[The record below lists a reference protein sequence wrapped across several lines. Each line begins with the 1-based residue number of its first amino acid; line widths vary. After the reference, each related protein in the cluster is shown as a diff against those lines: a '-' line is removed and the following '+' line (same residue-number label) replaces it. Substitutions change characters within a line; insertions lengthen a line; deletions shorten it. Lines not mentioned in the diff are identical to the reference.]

1 MPQSQ
6 KPRKKSPTAQTD
18 TPAGG
23 ISVKLWFYGFIA
35 IMIIGGGVLFL
46 QAKPE
51 TKTTH
56 LEVFAPELQGIEV
69 KGGELFATNCAACHG
84 PNAAGSE
91 KGPPFVHKVYARDHH
106 VDGSF
111 YNAVKRGVQAHHWP
125 YGNMPAIEGVS
136 DDDVTAIVAYVR
148 KVQTANGMK

>member
-6 KPRKKSPTAQTD
+6 KPRKKSAPTDPGTQNGGM
-18 TPAGG
+18 TP
-23 ISVKLWFYGFIA
+23 KLWFYGFIA
-35 IMIIGGGVLFL
+35 VMILGGGVLFL
-46 QAKPE
+46 QSKPS
-51 TKTTH
+51 TSTVH
-56 LEVFAPELQGIEV
+56 LEVYAPELQGLEV
-69 KGGELFATNCAACHG
+69 KGSELFAANCASCHG

-91 KGPPFVHKVYARDHH
+91 KGPPFVHKVYAKDHH

-125 YGNMPAIEGVS
+125 YGNMPAVEGVS

-148 KVQTANGMK
+148 KVQRANGMK